1 MKNFYVAGVLFAMTL
16 VSCQEDNSLFNEPA
30 PIRAYD
36 TDARILEQF
45 VEIDK
50 ATGTYMLNPDKKI
63 TASDYVINKSREE

>member
-16 VSCQEDNSLFNEPA
+16 VSCQEDNSLFNEPV

-36 TDARILEQF
+36 TDARIMEQF

-50 ATGTYMLNPDKKI
+50 ATGTICSILIRRSQPPIML
-63 TASDYVINKSREE
+63 